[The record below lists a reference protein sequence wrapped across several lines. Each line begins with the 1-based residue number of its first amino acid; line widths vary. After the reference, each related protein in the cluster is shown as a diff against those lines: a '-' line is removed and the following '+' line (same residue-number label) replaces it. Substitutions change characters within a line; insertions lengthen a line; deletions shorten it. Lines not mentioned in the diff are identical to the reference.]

1 MGLFHLVAYGLS
13 TEENQALAP
22 DLGGNGR
29 RDTGRAGADNGNVVA
44 LHRSSLRLYQFIFF
58 YIGLFYT
65 DEDDKDHLKDNIV
78 SLR

>member
-1 MGLFHLVAYGLS
+1 MGLFHLVTHGLS

-44 LHRSSLRLYQFIFF
+44 LHRSSLRLYQFIFSIF
-58 YIGLFYT
+58 AYFIRMKMIRIT
-65 DEDDKDHLKDNIV
+65 
-78 SLR
+78 